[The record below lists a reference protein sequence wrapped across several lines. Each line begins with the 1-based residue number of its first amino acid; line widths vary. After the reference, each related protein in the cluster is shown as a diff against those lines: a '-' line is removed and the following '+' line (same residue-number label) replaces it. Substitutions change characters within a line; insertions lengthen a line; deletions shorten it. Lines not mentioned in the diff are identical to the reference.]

1 MLNFAE
7 KFVPSKCPIPVRK
20 QWRQAGNQGERE
32 AVCKAGSDMVRSS
45 MDSLTLQ
52 ILQGFHDL
60 RFRILREM
68 GIGH

>member
-7 KFVPSKCPIPVRK
+7 KFVPSNCPITVRK

-45 MDSLTLQ
+45 MDLLT
-52 ILQGFHDL
+52 LQGFHDL
-60 RFRILREM
+60 FRFRILREI
-68 GIGH
+68 GIGR